1 MANGY
6 ALEARPVRDAVRVLL
21 DARSVATR
29 TAGTNTSQP
38 SAVSHHA
45 ETVAVVRRHRDGGA
59 PRPDRRR
66 RYAALVN
73 ILEIKVAADEL

>member
-1 MANGY
+1 MTGRVPKLRTANGY
-6 ALEARPVRDAVRVLL
+6 ALEARPVRDAVRVLPL

-38 SAVSHHA
+38 SAVSHHT

-59 PRPDRRR
+59 P
-66 RYAALVN
+66 
-73 ILEIKVAADEL
+73 LET